1 MLTFIQKLS
10 QSNDYKL
17 IALYSLLF
25 LQTQEYINLICL
37 TDEIFPFDRQV
48 SILTVLKQKC
58 NLVGVLLFRLALIS
72 YVIKREPKC
81 FFAYHTARL

>member
-10 QSNDYKL
+10 QNNDYKL
-17 IALYSLLF
+17 ITLYSLLF

-48 SILTVLKQKC
+48 SILKQKC
-58 NLVGVLLFRLALIS
+58 NLDGVLLFRLALIS